1 MAASGPRKCLP
12 PPVSPL
18 GSWQHRVLANACPRQ
33 VHPIAR
39 SLSSRGAG
47 VCKRMPRFNSL
58 VISPEPKWHCAHTPS
73 QKKRLRRPG
82 SPHSKQSILAPGAP
96 PTAKYR
102 PQLLS
107 NISGTKMA
115 LARQPKKAACPRQ
128 VHPIARSL
136 SPRSLRPYN
145 WMPDLNSSV
154 TPLDQNGITPHPPS
168 PWQMDPHVLP
178 WPGSCRNHL
187 K

>member
-1 MAASGPRKCLP
+1 MLAPASFTPGIVAASGPRKRLP
-12 PPVSPL
+12 PPGSPHSKKL
-18 GSWQHRVLANACPRQ
+18 ELPWRWRVQTHAKIQLLSNISGTKMALRP
-33 VHPIAR
+33 HP
-39 SLSSRGAG
+39 
-47 VCKRMPRFNSL
+47 KP
-58 VISPEPKWHCAHTPS
+58 
-73 QKKRLRRPG
+73 KKRLRRPG